1 LEVRGGT
8 HRAFRACR
16 ARAAIHDCGVD
27 IFILQLNT
35 LQVMKNWER
44 PGTRLGYEMQGH

>member
-35 LQVMKNWER
+35 LQVMKK
-44 PGTRLGYEMQGH
+44 LGEAWYEARI